1 MAARIE
7 WAEVDARIGPLTY
20 YGTWEGIKCFSVFY
34 SADVKGYTG
43 PKYVLKCSLPGFR
56 PDLPRQV
63 SVEAAQAFAEKMLTR
78 WVAKRRL
85 LFKDSVEVTD
95 AMVNAARESAN
106 NTCDHSLSDE
116 SILHMIIAALQAREP
131 KAVKK

>member
-7 WAEVDARIGPLTY
+7 WAEVQAHIGPLTY
-20 YGTWEGIKCFSVFY
+20 YGAWEGIKCFSVFY
-34 SADVKGYTG
+34 GTDAKGYAG

-56 PDLPRQV
+56 QDLPRQV

-95 AMVNAARESAN
+95 AMVAAAEHVAPLGWNKDTEAMRAVI
-106 NTCDHSLSDE
+106 T
-116 SILHMIIAALQAREP
+116 AALQAREP
-131 KAVKK
+131 KAVK